1 MVVAP
6 ASTPLA
12 LSLKPVLLGH
22 ASDSL
27 NPKWLGNER
36 LYYEDKAEDERD
48 QPIRDQIV
56 QLNRSAR
63 TIAKGREGSAQVRAR
78 SAEAATLKEKTA
90 IRRLRIEFVVQ
101 AIA

>member
-1 MVVAP
+1 MVVAA

-56 QLNRSAR
+56 
-63 TIAKGREGSAQVRAR
+63 
-78 SAEAATLKEKTA
+78 
-90 IRRLRIEFVVQ
+90 
-101 AIA
+101 